1 MKKDF
6 LKLLDFTGDELLELL
21 ELGIKLKQET
31 KSGIEHHILKGKTI
45 GLIFEKSS
53 TRTRVSFEVGMYQ
66 LGGYPM
72 FLSSNDLQLGRGESI
87 KDTARVLSR
96 YVDCIMIRS
105 FEQSKVEELAKYST
119 IPVINGLT
127 NEAHP
132 CQIMADLMTIKEIKG
147 DLKGLKAAF
156 VGDGNNVSNS
166 YIVGALKLGMK
177 VTIACPIGYEP
188 HEEVIKFA
196 KDNENFK
203 IVRKPEEAV
212 IDADV
217 VISDVWTSMGQEEE
231 SKKRMKDFEGY
242 IIDEKLMKLAKPDAI
257 VQHCLPAHKGEEISE
272 ETFEKHQDEI
282 FTEAENRLHAQK
294 AIMVKLMSKE

>member
-6 LKLLDFTGDELLELL
+6 LKLLDYTGDELLELL
-21 ELGIKLKQET
+21 ELAIKLKQET
-31 KSGIEHHILKGKTI
+31 KDGITHHLLKGKTI

-72 FLSSNDLQLGRGESI
+72 FLSSNDLQLGRGESV

-119 IPVINGLT
+119 IPIINGLT
-127 NEAHP
+127 NESHP
-132 CQIMADLMTIKEIKG
+132 CQIMADLMTVKEIKG

-177 VTIACPIGYEP
+177 VTIACPVGYEP
-188 HEEVIKFA
+188 HDMVIEFA
-196 KDNENFK
+196 KDNKNFT
-203 IVRKPEEAV
+203 IVRNPEEAV

-231 SKKRMKDFEGY
+231 SKKRMKDFSGY

-272 ETFEKHQDEI
+272 ETFEKHAEEI

-294 AIMVKLMSKE
+294 AIMVKLMTK

>member
-132 CQIMADLMTIKEIKG
+132 CQIIADLMTIKEIKG